1 MIISDRIDSGGRRG
15 VRRSQD
21 KGRLPPGISDR
32 DHSGVSHIKDD
43 DHPLRFVGLPLN
55 AWSFALRTWIA
66 MMAALYAAFWLQL
79 GSASSAAV
87 CVGILALPT
96 RGQAYD
102 KAFYRLV
109 GTFVGVVAS
118 IVISGLFNGV
128 RDLFILT
135 FAGWMALCVYV
146 ASLLDGSRAYGA
158 VLSGYTVAFVAVA
171 DIDTPQD
178 VFSAGID
185 RGAAI
190 LIGIAALMVFNDA
203 FAAPDAFP
211 GLLSRLEAAHR
222 RVVTFTQ
229 RVLRDG
235 QAAPQDLT
243 NLLKTIVGFRTDISS
258 LPTESV
264 AGQARAAAARSA
276 VAAMARE
283 VAASCAAGVVV
294 HDLGMEARDLAY
306 ALSAFL
312 NQPSATR
319 AEALDRQIDRIIDTR
334 RCAGSLFVVA
344 SSARVVIDQ
353 NRRTLAALRN
363 LWTDGVAP
371 HAPRLPLFRAPEA
384 ALRNALRVFL
394 AMLMGAGVLIT
405 TGWPSTSFTMMLLG
419 ATAALSATAPNPESF
434 AKAALIAMPTAFAL
448 AGITNFLLLGGADA
462 FPLLA
467 LGMAPAI
474 IGAGLL
480 VACGNPKLAPIGTF
494 LLVFTPLLLSPSNPE
509 NYDPQTYLVR
519 GTLAVLAVVALFV
532 VLGTVLPTTD
542 ARKRAWILRS
552 LRTDFR
558 RALRESRLRCDP
570 DALAFRDADRL
581 SQLGD
586 LKPELPEDHATD
598 LHNAFYLAALNS
610 AAWQVR
616 LALDDPQI
624 PSSAE
629 REGRAALA
637 AEDPDVLR
645 RAADRLL
652 AVQGETTGR
661 DRKVRRWAAAT
672 LVWMATLVER
682 SPREIAALNKEWADD
697 P

>member
-1 MIISDRIDSGGRRG
+1 MGCFHPAFPVGAILASRREMALR
-15 VRRSQD
+15 VLSATF
-21 KGRLPPGISDR
+21 KN
-32 DHSGVSHIKDD
+32 D
-43 DHPLRFVGLPLN
+43 DHRFRFVGLSLN
-55 AWSFALRTWIA
+55 VWSFALRTWIA

-79 GSASSAAV
+79 ESASSAAV

-109 GTFVGVVAS
+109 GTVVGVVAS
-118 IVISGLFNGV
+118 IVIVGLFNGV
-128 RDLFILT
+128 RDLFILA
-135 FAGWMALCVYV
+135 FAGWMALCVYA
-146 ASLLDGSRAYGA
+146 ASMLDGSQAYGA
-158 VLSGYTVAFVAVA
+158 VLSGYTVAIVAVSN
-171 DIDTPQD
+171 IDTPQD
-178 VFSAGID
+178 AFSAGID

-190 LIGIAALMVFNDA
+190 VIGIAALMLFNDA

-211 GLLSRLEAAHR
+211 GLLGRLEATHH
-222 RVVTFTQ
+222 RVVTFAQ
-229 RVLRDG
+229 GVLRDG
-235 QAAPQDLT
+235 QADPQDVT
-243 NLLKTIVGFRTDISS
+243 NLLKTIAGFRTDISP

-283 VAASCAAGVVV
+283 MVASCTAGVVL
-294 HDLGMEARDLAY
+294 HDLGVEAGDLSY

-312 NQPSATR
+312 NRPSATR
-319 AEALDRQIDRIIDTR
+319 ADALDEQIDRIIDTR
-334 RCAGSLFVVA
+334 RCASSLFVAA
-344 SSARVVIDQ
+344 SSARVLMDQ
-353 NRRTLAALRN
+353 NRRTLSALLN
-363 LWTDGVAP
+363 LRTDRVPP

-394 AMLMGAGVLIT
+394 AMLMGAGFLIA

-419 ATAALSATAPNPESF
+419 ATAGLSATTPNPQSF

-448 AGITNFLLLGGADA
+448 AGIINFLILDGADA

-480 VACGNPKLAPIGTF
+480 VASGNPKFAPIGTL

-509 NYDPQTYLVR
+509 SYDPQTYLVS
-519 GTLAVLAVVALFV
+519 GSLAVLAVVALFI
-532 VLGTVLPTTD
+532 VLGTVLPTADT
-542 ARKRAWILRS
+542 RKRAWILRS

-558 RALRESRLRCDP
+558 RALRESRLRCNP

-581 SQLGD
+581 GQLGV
-586 LKPELPEDHATD
+586 LAPEPPEDHAAD
-598 LHNAFYLAALNS
+598 LDKGLHRAALTS
-610 AAWQVR
+610 AAWHVR
-616 LALDDPQI
+616 LALGDTQI

-637 AEDPDVLR
+637 AEDPDALR

-652 AVQGETTGR
+652 ALQGGTTGR
-661 DRKVRRWAAAT
+661 DQKVRRWAAAT

-682 SPREIAALNKEWADD
+682 SPREIAALNKESADD